1 MDQMESKKNN
11 FGKKK
16 QTKKTS
22 FCVSSVIRERNES
35 NIKQRDV
42 NKEQQLENSQSGKN
56 VFSVSAMAEEQLT
69 DSTNENTNTKNICLN
84 AKINSV
90 SNSDKPKNKSK
101 TLIVSK
107 SLFFPCDSTKR
118 FEHVSNTTL
127 VTDNCSNAKL
137 RNVPLKKLKAH
148 SADLLNKSYGQTK
161 KSEILKKSFACTS
174 EKESEMRK
182 TFRPTGSEIQKSKCD
197 KVHKTSR
204 CSLAPIKAWF
214 HCQRNPQD
222 KAQLNCRSPY
232 VKNCFLKFP
241 VKRFSAESKGS
252 CEDSI
257 IEKVFEQYSSA
268 DSVNTSISNSSC
280 NGKDMSSLGYIE
292 FCHQNSDDDSTDE
305 KRYCNTIVTANKNIS
320 PVKNKTKQKKES
332 KNAFLNSCKDLF
344 ENDIG
349 NSYPM
354 ERETTSNYTSDMTAS
369 PENIGF
375 SKNTTNFQ
383 NRDFCAVEKNDSICT
398 DSKIKVT
405 QQKTEKSELVK
416 SKKEWREINITC
428 TLTSSNVSCFEKLC
442 EEVVHVEKNNPNTHK
457 TMSSCS
463 PPDSQLSGF
472 VKLAG
477 TSGLNNK
484 SVASTDI
491 DNNDRLSQ
499 AEESFIVCTQNSI
512 KNAPNYL
519 EKTKENHEK
528 VLKEANHLKNNIL
541 SEGFSVS
548 DELEENTSNTFK
560 GTTISNRPKS
570 NVVKAVAFEP
580 TRKSTKNVQ
589 NLNLVSKQ
597 VEFDHD
603 HKSKKPKTGDSV
615 MHNDNPKIKSS
626 SRICV
631 IGNPVAMKSKYS
643 SGSETPDDVQEYMN
657 DTICSEELSCKQNYP
672 GVKSPET
679 CQSSNW
685 KQKMKNIVHDPI
697 YNSKQTKILNVKKKN
712 GLNLKF
718 NKKETSA
725 INTSNSVQR
734 FAVDITQSEDEY
746 GQVYEIQETSK
757 DETLISHEEHEDFDS
772 ALASTNNR
780 VEESDKFKVDNDN
793 RKRSRDS
800 SKNVYKSI
808 KLDEKNKSIKTI
820 EGTKPE
826 ANLNPLLKSV
836 DGWRTASSPK
846 KRKLKLKLCKTISNL
861 EKSFDEN
868 LYCQQEDNICCMNS
882 STKEVVEEK
891 YAVSSPE
898 SNLNN
903 KVELFSDQSEEI
915 LSPIN
920 VNSSLKSSTNV
931 KDFNKSEG
939 EEEENEKNINRSSK
953 ESSTYLNSS
962 TDSNS
967 SSCFSSGHE
976 ILKQSIDTSR
986 SENDACNGNTGIPNI
1001 ENRIATEKSL
1011 ERNNESTLNSDN
1023 GATLKEQI
1031 LEHNGC
1037 LSSDRLINFSLD
1049 PNAAS
1054 ELSSNKGLEVVSSNS
1069 KCSPPTK
1076 KRDFSKTLT
1085 HLPLTTKQSTLESR
1099 LSYEPKQTSRLLSSD
1114 DLINFS
1120 LDPNAS
1126 SESSSN
1132 KRLEGVSR
1140 NSKSSPTKKKRGLSK
1155 TSTHLPRTIKQLTL
1169 ESLTDGPKHTSRL
1182 ISPDD
1187 LSNFS
1192 LDHNASSESS
1202 SINGLEGVS
1211 SNSKSSPLKKTHG
1224 FPKTSTPLPLCT
1236 KRSTLE
1242 STLSNE
1248 PKQTSR
1254 LKNIRYKELN
1264 VTASEGLL
1272 DETVKNIQCFLI
1284 SGEEELEVC

>member
-1 MDQMESKKNN
+1 MDQMESKKKNL
-11 FGKKK
+11 GKKK

-35 NIKQRDV
+35 IIKQRDV
-42 NKEQQLENSQSGKN
+42 NKEQLENSQSRKN
-56 VFSVSAMAEEQLT
+56 VFSESAIAEEQLT

-90 SNSDKPKNKSK
+90 SNSNKPKNKSK

-107 SLFFPCDSTKR
+107 SLFFSCDSTKS
-118 FEHVSNTTL
+118 FEHVSKTTL
-127 VTDNCSNAKL
+127 VTNNCSNAKL
-137 RNVPLKKLKAH
+137 RSVSLKKLKAH

-161 KSEILKKSFACTS
+161 KSEILKESFSCTS

-182 TFRPTGSEIQKSKCD
+182 TFRPSEIQKSKCD

-204 CSLAPIKAWF
+204 CSSAPIKAWM
-214 HCQRNPQD
+214 HCQRNSHD

-232 VKNCFLKFP
+232 VNNCFLKSP
-241 VKRFSAESKGS
+241 GKRFSAESKGS

-257 IEKVFEQYSSA
+257 IEKVFEHYSSA
-268 DSVNTSISNSSC
+268 ESVNTSISKSSC

-292 FCHQNSDDDSTDE
+292 FCHQNSDGDSTDE
-305 KRYCNTIVTANKNIS
+305 KRYCNIIMTANKNVS

-332 KNAFLNSCKDLF
+332 KNAYLNSCKDMF

-349 NSYPM
+349 NSSPM

-375 SKNTTNFQ
+375 STNSTNVK
-383 NRDFCAVEKNDSICT
+383 NRDFCAAEKNDSICT
-398 DSKIKVT
+398 DPKIKVS
-405 QQKTEKSELVK
+405 QQKTEKSEVVK
-416 SKKEWREINITC
+416 SKKEWREINNTC
-428 TLTSSNVSCFEKLC
+428 TLTLNNVSGFEKLC
-442 EEVVHVEKNNPNTHK
+442 EEVVHVEKNHPNTHK

-463 PPDSQLSGF
+463 PPDLQLSGF

-484 SVASTDI
+484 SVALTDI

-499 AEESFIVCTQNSI
+499 AEESFILCTQNSI

-519 EKTKENHEK
+519 EKTKENYEE
-528 VLKEANHLKNNIL
+528 VLKEANHLQKNIL
-541 SEGFSVS
+541 SECFSVS

-560 GTTISNRPKS
+560 DTNISNRPKS
-570 NVVKAVAFEP
+570 KVVKAVAFEP
-580 TRKSTKNVQ
+580 TRKRTKNVQ

-603 HKSKKPKTGDSV
+603 HKSKKPKIGDSV
-615 MHNDNPKIKSS
+615 MGNDTPKIKSS
-626 SRICV
+626 SRIYG
-631 IGNPVAMKSKYS
+631 IGNPVALKSKYS

-657 DTICSEELSCKQNYP
+657 DSICSEELSYIQNYP

-679 CQSSNW
+679 CQSSDW
-685 KQKMKNIVHDPI
+685 KQKIKNIVHDPK
-697 YNSKQTKILNVKKKN
+697 YNSKQTKILDTKKKN
-712 GLNLKF
+712 GLNLKL
-718 NKKETSA
+718 NKKKTSA
-725 INTSNSVQR
+725 NRTSDSVQR
-734 FAVDITQSEDEY
+734 FVVDITQSEDEY

-800 SKNVYKSI
+800 SKNVYKNI
-808 KLDEKNKSIKTI
+808 KLDETNKSIKTM
-820 EGTKPE
+820 EGAKPE
-826 ANLNPLLKSV
+826 ANFNPLLKSV
-836 DGWRTASSPK
+836 DGHTASSPRK
-846 KRKLKLKLCKTISNL
+846 GKLKLKLFKTKSNL

-868 LYCQQEDNICCMNS
+868 LYRKQEDNICCMNS

-903 KVELFSDQSEEI
+903 NVELFSDQSEEL

-920 VNSSLKSSTNV
+920 ENSSLKSSTNV
-931 KDFNKSEG
+931 KDFNKLEG
-939 EEEENEKNINRSSK
+939 EEEENEKNINRNSK

-976 ILKQSIDTSR
+976 VLKQSIDTSR
-986 SENDACNGNTGIPNI
+986 SENDASNGNTGIPNI
-1001 ENRIATEKSL
+1001 ENRFATEKSL
-1011 ERNNESTLNSDN
+1011 KRNNESTLNSDN
-1023 GATLKEQI
+1023 GATLKEKI
-1031 LEHNGC
+1031 LKHNGC

-1069 KCSPPTK
+1069 KSSPPTK
-1076 KRDFSKTLT
+1076 TFGFSKTLT

-1099 LSYEPKQTSRLLSSD
+1099 LSYEPKQTSRLLSPD
-1114 DLINFS
+1114 DLISFS

-1126 SESSSN
+1126 SESRSN
-1132 KRLEGVSR
+1132 RGLEGVSR
-1140 NSKSSPTKKKRGLSK
+1140 NSKSSPTKKKHDLSK

-1169 ESLTDGPKHTSRL
+1169 ESRLTDGPKHTSSL

-1192 LDHNASSESS
+1192 VDPNASSESS

-1248 PKQTSR
+1248 PKQTSQ

>member
-1 MDQMESKKNN
+1 MDQMESKKKNL
-11 FGKKK
+11 GKKK

-22 FCVSSVIRERNES
+22 FCVSSVIREGNES
-35 NIKQRDV
+35 IIKQRDV
-42 NKEQQLENSQSGKN
+42 NKEQQLENSQSRKN
-56 VFSVSAMAEEQLT
+56 VFSVSAIAGEQLT
-69 DSTNENTNTKNICLN
+69 DPTKENTNTKNICLN

-107 SLFFPCDSTKR
+107 SLFFSCDSMKS
-118 FEHVSNTTL
+118 FEHVSKTTL
-127 VTDNCSNAKL
+127 VRNNCSNAKL
-137 RNVPLKKLKAH
+137 RSASLKKLKAH

-161 KSEILKKSFACTS
+161 KSEILKKSFSCTS

-182 TFRPTGSEIQKSKCD
+182 TFRLSEINKSKCD

-204 CSLAPIKAWF
+204 CSSAPIKAWF

-232 VKNCFLKFP
+232 VKNCFLKSP
-241 VKRFSAESKGS
+241 GKRFSAESKGS
-252 CEDSI
+252 CENSI

-268 DSVNTSISNSSC
+268 DSVNTSISNNSC

-292 FCHQNSDDDSTDE
+292 FCHQNSDDDSIDE
-305 KRYCNTIVTANKNIS
+305 KPYCNIIVTANKTVS
-320 PVKNKTKQKKES
+320 PVKNKTRQKQES
-332 KNAFLNSCKDLF
+332 KNAYLNSCKDMF
-344 ENDIG
+344 ENDTG
-349 NSYPM
+349 NSSPM
-354 ERETTSNYTSDMTAS
+354 ERETTSNYNSDMTAS

-375 SKNTTNFQ
+375 STNSTNVQ
-383 NRDFCAVEKNDSICT
+383 NRDFCAVEKNDSIFT
-398 DSKIKVT
+398 DSKTKVT

-416 SKKEWREINITC
+416 SKKEWRKINNTC
-428 TLTSSNVSCFEKLC
+428 TLTLNNVSGFEKLC

-472 VKLAG
+472 VKLAD

-484 SVASTDI
+484 SVALTDI

-512 KNAPNYL
+512 QNLPNYL
-519 EKTKENHEK
+519 EKTNENHEE
-528 VLKEANHLKNNIL
+528 VLKEANHLQNNIL

-560 GTTISNRPKS
+560 GTNISNRPKS

-580 TRKSTKNVQ
+580 TRKSIKNVQ
-589 NLNLVSKQ
+589 KLNLESKQ
-597 VEFDHD
+597 VEFDHV
-603 HKSKKPKTGDSV
+603 HKSKKPKMDDSV
-615 MHNDNPKIKSS
+615 MDNDNPRIKRS
-626 SRICV
+626 SRICG
-631 IGNPVAMKSKYS
+631 IGNPVALKSKYS

-657 DTICSEELSCKQNYP
+657 DSICSEELSYKQNYP

-679 CQSSNW
+679 CQSSDW

-697 YNSKQTKILNVKKKN
+697 YNSKQTKILDAKKKN
-712 GLNLKF
+712 GLNLKL
-718 NKKETSA
+718 NKKKTSA
-725 INTSNSVQR
+725 NKTSDSVQR
-734 FAVDITQSEDEY
+734 FVVDITQSEDEY

-780 VEESDKFKVDNDN
+780 VRESDKFKVDSDN
-793 RKRSRDS
+793 RKRSWDS

-808 KLDEKNKSIKTI
+808 NLDETNKSIKTM

-826 ANLNPLLKSV
+826 ANFNPLLKSV
-836 DGWRTASSPK
+836 DECTASSPK
-846 KRKLKLKLCKTISNL
+846 KRKLKLNLCKTKSNL

-868 LYCQQEDNICCMNS
+868 LYCKLKDNICCMNS
-882 STKEVVEEK
+882 STKEVVEVK

-903 KVELFSDQSEEI
+903 NVELFSDQSEGI
-915 LSPIN
+915 SSPTN
-920 VNSSLKSSTNV
+920 ENSSLKSSTNV
-931 KDFNKSEG
+931 KDFNKSKG
-939 EEEENEKNINRSSK
+939 EEEENEKNINRNSK

-976 ILKQSIDTSR
+976 ILKQSIETSR
-986 SENDACNGNTGIPNI
+986 SENDASNGNTGIPNI
-1001 ENRIATEKSL
+1001 ENRFALEKSL
-1011 ERNNESTLNSDN
+1011 KRNNESTLNSDN
-1023 GATLKEQI
+1023 GATLKEKI
-1031 LEHNGC
+1031 LKHNSS

-1054 ELSSNKGLEVVSSNS
+1054 ELSSNKGLEVVSSHS
-1069 KCSPPTK
+1069 KPSPK
-1076 KRDFSKTLT
+1076 KFGFSKTST
-1085 HLPLTTKQSTLESR
+1085 HSPLTTKQSTLESR
-1099 LSYEPKQTSRLLSSD
+1099 LSYEPKQTSRLRSPD

-1126 SESSSN
+1126 SASSSN
-1132 KRLEGVSR
+1132 KGLEGVSR
-1140 NSKSSPTKKKRGLSK
+1140 NSKSSPTKKKCGLSK
-1155 TSTHLPRTIKQLTL
+1155 TSTHLPQTIKQLTL
-1169 ESLTDGPKHTSRL
+1169 ESRLTDGPKQTSRL
-1182 ISPDD
+1182 LSPDD

-1192 LDHNASSESS
+1192 LNLNASSESS

-1224 FPKTSTPLPLCT
+1224 FLKTSTPLPLCT

>member
-1 MDQMESKKNN
+1 MDQMESNKKNL
-11 FGKKK
+11 GKKK

-22 FCVSSVIRERNES
+22 FCVSSVVRERNES
-35 NIKQRDV
+35 IIKQRDV
-42 NKEQQLENSQSGKN
+42 NKEQQLENSQSRKN
-56 VFSVSAMAEEQLT
+56 VLSESAIAEEQLT
-69 DSTNENTNTKNICLN
+69 YSTNENTNTKNICLN
-84 AKINSV
+84 DKINSV
-90 SNSDKPKNKSK
+90 SNSNKPKNKSK

-107 SLFFPCDSTKR
+107 SLFFSCDSTKS
-118 FEHVSNTTL
+118 FEHVSKTTL
-127 VTDNCSNAKL
+127 VTNNCSNAKL
-137 RNVPLKKLKAH
+137 RSVSLKKLKAH

-161 KSEILKKSFACTS
+161 KSEILKESFSCTS

-182 TFRPTGSEIQKSKCD
+182 TFRPSEIQKSKCD
-197 KVHKTSR
+197 KVHKMSR
-204 CSLAPIKAWF
+204 CSSAPIKARF

-232 VKNCFLKFP
+232 VNNCFLKSP
-241 VKRFSAESKGS
+241 GKRFSAKSKGS

-257 IEKVFEQYSSA
+257 IEKVFEHYSSA

-305 KRYCNTIVTANKNIS
+305 KRYCNIIMTANKNVS

-332 KNAFLNSCKDLF
+332 KNAYLNSCKDMF

-349 NSYPM
+349 NSSPM

-369 PENIGF
+369 LENIGF
-375 SKNTTNFQ
+375 STNSTNVQ
-383 NRDFCAVEKNDSICT
+383 NRDSCAVEKNDSICT
-398 DSKIKVT
+398 DPKITVS
-405 QQKTEKSELVK
+405 QQKSEKSELVK
-416 SKKEWREINITC
+416 SKKEWRELNNTC
-428 TLTSSNVSCFEKLC
+428 TLTLSNVSCFEKLC

-463 PPDSQLSGF
+463 PPDSQLSGL

-477 TSGLNNK
+477 TAGLNNK
-484 SVASTDI
+484 SVALTDI

-499 AEESFIVCTQNSI
+499 AEESFIVSTQNSI

-519 EKTKENHEK
+519 EKTKVNYEE
-528 VLKEANHLKNNIL
+528 VLKEANHLQKNIL
-541 SEGFSVS
+541 LEGFSVS
-548 DELEENTSNTFK
+548 DELEENTFK
-560 GTTISNRPKS
+560 GTNITNRPKS
-570 NVVKAVAFEP
+570 NVVKAIAFEP

-589 NLNLVSKQ
+589 KLNLVSKQ

-603 HKSKKPKTGDSV
+603 HKSKKPKMGDSV
-615 MHNDNPKIKSS
+615 MGNDNPKIKSS
-626 SRICV
+626 SRICG
-631 IGNPVAMKSKYS
+631 IGNPVALKSKYS
-643 SGSETPDDVQEYMN
+643 SGSETPDDVQEYTN
-657 DTICSEELSCKQNYP
+657 DSICSEELSCKQNYP
-672 GVKSPET
+672 GIKSPET
-679 CQSSNW
+679 CQSSDW
-685 KQKMKNIVHDPI
+685 KQKMKNTVHDPL
-697 YNSKQTKILNVKKKN
+697 YNCKQTKILDAKKKN

-718 NKKETSA
+718 NKKKTSA
-725 INTSNSVQR
+725 NKTSNSVQR
-734 FAVDITQSEDEY
+734 FVVDITQSEDEY

-772 ALASTNNR
+772 ALASTNNT

-793 RKRSRDS
+793 RKRSSDS

-808 KLDEKNKSIKTI
+808 KLDEKNKSIKTM

-826 ANLNPLLKSV
+826 ANFNPLLKSV
-836 DGWRTASSPK
+836 DGRTASSPK
-846 KRKLKLKLCKTISNL
+846 KRKLKLKLCKTKSNL
-861 EKSFDEN
+861 EESCDEN
-868 LYCQQEDNICCMNS
+868 LYCKQEDNICCMNS

-898 SNLNN
+898 SNSNN
-903 KVELFSDQSEEI
+903 KVELFSDQSEEL

-920 VNSSLKSSTNV
+920 ENSSLKSSTNV

-939 EEEENEKNINRSSK
+939 EEEENEKNINRNSK

-986 SENDACNGNTGIPNI
+986 TKNDASNGNTGIPNI

-1011 ERNNESTLNSDN
+1011 KRNNESTLNSDN
-1023 GATLKEQI
+1023 DATLKEKI
-1031 LEHNGC
+1031 LKHNGC

-1069 KCSPPTK
+1069 K
-1076 KRDFSKTLT
+1076 
-1085 HLPLTTKQSTLESR
+1085 
-1099 LSYEPKQTSRLLSSD
+1099 
-1114 DLINFS
+1114 
-1120 LDPNAS
+1120 
-1126 SESSSN
+1126 
-1132 KRLEGVSR
+1132 
-1140 NSKSSPTKKKRGLSK
+1140 SSPTKKKRGLSK

-1169 ESLTDGPKHTSRL
+1169 ESRRTDGPKHTSRL

-1187 LSNFS
+1187 LSNYS
-1192 LDHNASSESS
+1192 LDPNASSESS

-1236 KRSTLE
+1236 KRSTHE

-1248 PKQTSR
+1248 PKQSSR

>member
-1 MDQMESKKNN
+1 MDQMESEKNN
-11 FGKKK
+11 LGKKK

-35 NIKQRDV
+35 IIKQRDV
-42 NKEQQLENSQSGKN
+42 NKEQQLENSQSRKN
-56 VFSVSAMAEEQLT
+56 VLSVSAIAEEQLT
-69 DSTNENTNTKNICLN
+69 DSTNENTYTKNICLN

-107 SLFFPCDSTKR
+107 SLFFSCDSTKS
-118 FEHVSNTTL
+118 FEHESKTTL
-127 VTDNCSNAKL
+127 VRNNCSNAKL
-137 RNVPLKKLKAH
+137 RSVSLKKLKTH

-161 KSEILKKSFACTS
+161 KSEILKKSFSCTS

-182 TFRPTGSEIQKSKCD
+182 TFRPSEIKKSKCD

-232 VKNCFLKFP
+232 VKNCFLKSP
-241 VKRFSAESKGS
+241 GKRFSAESKES
-252 CEDSI
+252 CENSI

-305 KRYCNTIVTANKNIS
+305 KRYCNIIVTANKTVS
-320 PVKNKTKQKKES
+320 PVKNKTRQKQES
-332 KNAFLNSCKDLF
+332 KNAYLNSCKDMF

-349 NSYPM
+349 NSSPM
-354 ERETTSNYTSDMTAS
+354 ERETTSNYNSDITAS

-375 SKNTTNFQ
+375 STNSTNVQ
-383 NRDFCAVEKNDSICT
+383 NRDFCAVEKNGSICT
-398 DSKIKVT
+398 DSKTKVT
-405 QQKTEKSELVK
+405 QQKTEESELFK
-416 SKKEWREINITC
+416 SKKEWREINNTC
-428 TLTSSNVSCFEKLC
+428 TLSLNNVSGFEKLC
-442 EEVVHVEKNNPNTHK
+442 EEVVHVEKNNPNAQK

-484 SVASTDI
+484 SVALTDI

-499 AEESFIVCTQNSI
+499 AEENFIVCTQNSI

-519 EKTKENHEK
+519 EKTKENHEE
-528 VLKEANHLKNNIL
+528 VLKEANHLQNNIL

-548 DELEENTSNTFK
+548 DELEEKISNTFE
-560 GTTISNRPKS
+560 GTNISNRPKS

-580 TRKSTKNVQ
+580 TRKSIKNVQ
-589 NLNLVSKQ
+589 KLNLVSKQ

-603 HKSKKPKTGDSV
+603 HKSKKPKVGDSV
-615 MHNDNPKIKSS
+615 MGNDNQQIKSS
-626 SRICV
+626 SRICG
-631 IGNPVAMKSKYS
+631 IGNPVALKSKYS
-643 SGSETPDDVQEYMN
+643 SGSETPDDVQVYM
-657 DTICSEELSCKQNYP
+657 DDSICSEELSCKQNYP

-679 CQSSNW
+679 CQSSDW

-697 YNSKQTKILNVKKKN
+697 YKSKQTKILDAKKKN

-718 NKKETSA
+718 NKKKTSA
-725 INTSNSVQR
+725 NKTSNSVQR
-734 FAVDITQSEDEY
+734 FVVDITQSEDEY
-746 GQVYEIQETSK
+746 GQVYEIQETIK

-793 RKRSRDS
+793 NCKRSRDS

-808 KLDEKNKSIKTI
+808 KLDEKNKSIKTM
-820 EGTKPE
+820 EGTIPE
-826 ANLNPLLKSV
+826 ANFNPLLKSV
-836 DGWRTASSPK
+836 DGRTASSPK
-846 KRKLKLKLCKTISNL
+846 KRKLKLKLCKTKSNL

-868 LYCQQEDNICCMNS
+868 LYCKQEDNICCMNS

-903 KVELFSDQSEEI
+903 KVDLFSDQSEEL

-920 VNSSLKSSTNV
+920 ENSSLKSSTNV
-931 KDFNKSEG
+931 KYFNKSEG
-939 EEEENEKNINRSSK
+939 EEEENEKNINRNSK

-986 SENDACNGNTGIPNI
+986 SENDASNGNTGIPNI
-1001 ENRIATEKSL
+1001 ENRIASEMSL
-1011 ERNNESTLNSDN
+1011 KRNNESTLNSDN
-1023 GATLKEQI
+1023 GATLKKKK
-1031 LEHNGC
+1031 LKHNGC

-1049 PNAAS
+1049 PNATS

-1069 KCSPPTK
+1069 KSSPSTK
-1076 KRDFSKTLT
+1076 KFGFSKTLT
-1085 HLPLTTKQSTLESR
+1085 HLPLTTKQTTLESR
-1099 LSYEPKQTSRLLSSD
+1099 LSYEPKQTSRLLNPD

-1132 KRLEGVSR
+1132 KGLEGVSR
-1140 NSKSSPTKKKRGLSK
+1140 NSKSSPTKKKCGLSK

-1169 ESLTDGPKHTSRL
+1169 ESRLTDGPKHTSRL

-1192 LDHNASSESS
+1192 LDPNASSESS

-1224 FPKTSTPLPLCT
+1224 FPKTSTPLPLCR

>member
-1 MDQMESKKNN
+1 M
-11 FGKKK
+11 
-16 QTKKTS
+16 
-22 FCVSSVIRERNES
+22 
-35 NIKQRDV
+35 
-42 NKEQQLENSQSGKN
+42 
-56 VFSVSAMAEEQLT
+56 FSVSAMAEEQLT
-69 DSTNENTNTKNICLN
+69 DSTHENTNTKNICLN

-107 SLFFPCDSTKR
+107 SLFFSCDSTKS
-118 FEHVSNTTL
+118 FEHVSKTTL
-127 VTDNCSNAKL
+127 VTNNCSNDKL
-137 RNVPLKKLKAH
+137 RSVSLKKLKAH

-161 KSEILKKSFACTS
+161 KSEIVKKSFSCTS
-174 EKESEMRK
+174 EKESETRK
-182 TFRPTGSEIQKSKCD
+182 TFRPSEIQKSKCD

-241 VKRFSAESKGS
+241 DKRFSAELKGS

-257 IEKVFEQYSSA
+257 IEKVFEHYSSA

-305 KRYCNTIVTANKNIS
+305 KRYCNTIVTANKNVS
-320 PVKNKTKQKKES
+320 PVKNKTKQKKEG
-332 KNAFLNSCKDLF
+332 KNAYLNSCKDMF

-349 NSYPM
+349 NSSPM

-375 SKNTTNFQ
+375 STNSTNVQ

-416 SKKEWREINITC
+416 SKKEWREINNTC
-428 TLTSSNVSCFEKLC
+428 TLTLSNVSCFDKLC
-442 EEVVHVEKNNPNTHK
+442 EEVVHIEKNNPNTHK

-463 PPDSQLSGF
+463 PPDLQLSGF

-477 TSGLNNK
+477 TSGLKNK
-484 SVASTDI
+484 SVALTDI

-499 AEESFIVCTQNSI
+499 AEASFIVCTQNSI

-519 EKTKENHEK
+519 EKTKENHKK

-560 GTTISNRPKS
+560 GTKISNRPKS
-570 NVVKAVAFEP
+570 NVVKGVAFEP
-580 TRKSTKNVQ
+580 TRKRTKNVQ

-597 VEFDHD
+597 VEFDHG

-615 MHNDNPKIKSS
+615 IGNDNPKIKSS
-626 SRICV
+626 SRICG
-631 IGNPVAMKSKYS
+631 IGNPVALKSKHS

-657 DTICSEELSCKQNYP
+657 DSICSEELSCKQNYP

-679 CQSSNW
+679 CQSSDW
-685 KQKMKNIVHDPI
+685 KQKMKNIVHDLI
-697 YNSKQTKILNVKKKN
+697 YNSKQTKVLDAKKKN
-712 GLNLKF
+712 GLNLKL
-718 NKKETSA
+718 KKKKTSA
-725 INTSNSVQR
+725 NKTSNSVQR
-734 FAVDITQSEDEY
+734 FVVDITQSEDEY

-772 ALASTNNR
+772 ALASTNIR

-808 KLDEKNKSIKTI
+808 KLDEKNKSIKTM

-826 ANLNPLLKSV
+826 ANYNPLLKSV
-836 DGWRTASSPK
+836 DGRTASSHK
-846 KRKLKLKLCKTISNL
+846 KRKLKLKSCKTKSNL

-868 LYCQQEDNICCMNS
+868 LYCKQEDNICCMNS
-882 STKEVVEEK
+882 STKEVAEEK

-903 KVELFSDQSEEI
+903 KVELFSDQSEEL

-920 VNSSLKSSTNV
+920 ENSSLKSSTNV

-986 SENDACNGNTGIPNI
+986 SENDASNGNTGILNI
-1001 ENRIATEKSL
+1001 ENRFATEKSL
-1011 ERNNESTLNSDN
+1011 KRNNEATLNSDN
-1023 GATLKEQI
+1023 GATLKEKI
-1031 LEHNGC
+1031 LKHNGC
-1037 LSSDRLINFSLD
+1037 PSSDSLINFSLD

-1069 KCSPPTK
+1069 NSSPPTNK
-1076 KRDFSKTLT
+1076 IGFSKTST
-1085 HLPLTTKQSTLESR
+1085 HLPLTTKQSTLQSR
-1099 LSYEPKQTSRLLSSD
+1099 LSYEPKQTSRLLSPD

-1132 KRLEGVSR
+1132 KGLESVSR
-1140 NSKSSPTKKKRGLSK
+1140 SSKSSPTKKKFGLSK

-1169 ESLTDGPKHTSRL
+1169 ESRLTDGPKQTSRL

-1192 LDHNASSESS
+1192 LHPNASSESS

-1224 FPKTSTPLPLCT
+1224 FPKTSTPLP
-1236 KRSTLE
+1236 K